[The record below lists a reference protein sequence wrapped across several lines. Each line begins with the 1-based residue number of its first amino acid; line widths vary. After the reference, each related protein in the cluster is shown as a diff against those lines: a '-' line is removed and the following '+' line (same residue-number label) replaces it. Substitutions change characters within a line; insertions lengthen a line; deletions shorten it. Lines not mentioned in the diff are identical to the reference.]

1 MLTCLSSPTMQLSPQ
16 QQVSLHLS
24 YQQAKKYSH
33 RLPYYIIQTKQ
44 AEELDVAKFL
54 EEWKERRQATQ
65 VHLTKTKSQMINR
78 VHKKRDH
85 VEFFPGDLVLVSA
98 ANWPLP
104 QGLIPKFNHIYYGPY
119 KIIKQINNVSY
130 KLQLPTTS
138 KIHDVFHVNLL
149 KRFHTDETWS
159 REATN
164 NIPCEPE
171 AILKAQV
178 RRGRKR
184 YLIKW
189 QGRSLVEAS
198 WVTEEALR
206 QAGFEWLMEPLNH
219 S

>member
-1 MLTCLSSPTMQLSPQ
+1 M
-16 QQVSLHLS
+16 
-24 YQQAKKYSH
+24 
-33 RLPYYIIQTKQ
+33 
-44 AEELDVAKFL
+44 
-54 EEWKERRQATQ
+54 ERENARAAQ

-78 VHKKRDH
+78 VNKKREH

-98 ANWPLP
+98 ANWPLA
-104 QGLIPKFNHIYYGPY
+104 QGLTPKFKHRYYDPY
-119 KIIKQINNVSY
+119 KIIKQINNFSY

-138 KIHDVFHVNLL
+138 KIHDVFHVSLL
-149 KRFHTDETWS
+149 KRFHTDETWG
-159 REATN
+159 REAIN
-164 NIPCEPE
+164 NMPSELE

-184 YLIKW
+184 YLITW

-219 S
+219 I

>member
-1 MLTCLSSPTMQLSPQ
+1 MTCLSSPTMQLSPQ

-54 EEWKERRQATQ
+54 EEWKERMQASQ

-85 VEFFPGDLVLVSA
+85 VEFFPGDLVLVSV

-104 QGLIPKFNHIYYGPY
+104 QGLTLKFNHRYYGPY

-138 KIHDVFHVNLL
+138 KIHDVFHVSLL
-149 KRFHTDETWS
+149 KRFHTDETWG
-159 REATN
+159 
-164 NIPCEPE
+164 
-171 AILKAQV
+171 V
-178 RRGRKR
+178 RQPITCLANQRL
-184 YLIKW
+184 Y
-189 QGRSLVEAS
+189 
-198 WVTEEALR
+198 
-206 QAGFEWLMEPLNH
+206 
-219 S
+219 